1 MVGEQNKL
9 HHVAADSL
17 SSGTAQT
24 SGMRRL
30 AAISG
35 ATVGAQAI
43 WMGQSHLAPDTN
55 SGPHHHGSSE
65 TGIYVVSGDPVFVY
79 FDGEREASVAAHP
92 GDYIYVPPFVP
103 HIETNP
109 SPNVEAVVVLA
120 RSTQEAIVVNLH
132 TLAP

>member
-1 MVGEQNKL
+1 MVGDQNKL
-9 HHVAADSL
+9 HLVSADSL

-43 WMGQSHLAPDTN
+43 WMGQSHLAPNTN
-55 SGPHHHGSSE
+55 SGPHHHGQSE

-79 FDGEREASVAAHP
+79 HDGEQEIQVATHP
-92 GDYIYVPPFVP
+92 GDYLFVPPFVP
-103 HIETNP
+103 HVETNP
-109 SPNVEAVVVLA
+109 SPDVEAVVVLA
-120 RSTQEAIVVNLH
+120 RSTQEAIVVNLDA
-132 TLAP
+132 LKQ